1 MRVDPERP
9 GQPLGILAGGG
20 SLPRIVAAAARSAGW
35 APLVVRIGDG
45 IAEDWT
51 GYDGEAFAWG
61 RSGDAIAYLKRHQV
75 RHVIFCGTVTRRP
88 DFRSLLPSL
97 RTLMRL
103 PAAIRMVRGGDD
115 HLLRGVSRYL
125 ERDGFSMLAVQEIVP
140 ELLTPAGLLSRRAL
154 REDEERAMAIA
165 ATAAR
170 RLGELD
176 IGQAVVASRE
186 RVIAVE
192 GVEGTREML
201 VRVGDLRRRG
211 RITPSEHC
219 VLVKTVKPQQD
230 SRFDLPS
237 IGEAT
242 IAEAAAAGITAIGIS
257 AGRSL
262 ILGLE
267 DVVAASDRSGIALVG
282 LAAEAEEARP

>member
-1 MRVDPERP
+1 MEPERP
-9 GQPLGILAGGG
+9 GEKLGILAGGG
-20 SLPRIVAAAARSAGW
+20 SLPRIVAAAARAAGW

-45 IAEDWT
+45 VTDDWT
-51 GYDGEAFAWG
+51 GYEGEAFAWG
-61 RSGDAIAYLKRHQV
+61 RSGDAIAYLKRHKV
-75 RHVIFCGTVTRRP
+75 RRVIFCGTVTRRP
-88 DFRSLLPSL
+88 DFRSLLPSF
-97 RTLMRL
+97 RTLVRL

-125 ERDGFSMLAVQEIVP
+125 ERDGFAMLAVQEIVP
-140 ELLTPAGLLSRRAL
+140 ELLAPSGLLSNRAL
-154 REDEERAMAIA
+154 REDESRAMTIA

-176 IGQAVVASRE
+176 IGQAVVASAE

-201 VRVGDLRRRG
+201 ARVGDLRRRG
-211 RITPSEHC
+211 RVTPSERC
-219 VLVKTVKPQQD
+219 VLVKSVKPQQD

-242 IAEAAAAGITAIGIS
+242 IAEAAAAGITAIGVS

-267 DVVAASDRSGIALVG
+267 DVVAASDRADIALVG
-282 LAAEAEEARP
+282 LADEQEEGRP

>member
-1 MRVDPERP
+1 MEPERP
-9 GQPLGILAGGG
+9 GERLGILAGGG
-20 SLPRIVAAAARSAGW
+20 SLPRIVAAAALAAGW
-35 APLVVRIGDG
+35 TPLVVRIGDG
-45 IAEDWT
+45 VTEDWT
-51 GYDGEAFAWG
+51 GYEGKAFAWG
-61 RSGDAIAYLKRHQV
+61 RSGDALAYLKRHQV
-75 RHVIFCGTVTRRP
+75 RRVIFCGTVTKRP
-88 DFRSLLPSL
+88 DFRALLPSL
-97 RTLMRL
+97 RTLVRL

-125 ERDGFSMLAVQEIVP
+125 ERDGFTMLAVQEIVP
-140 ELLTPAGLLSRRAL
+140 ELLAPTGLLSSRAL
-154 REDEERAMAIA
+154 RDDESRAIAIA

-176 IGQAVVASRE
+176 IGQAVVASCE

-201 VRVGDLRRRG
+201 ARVGDLRRRG
-211 RITPSEHC
+211 RVTPSERC
-219 VLVKTVKPQQD
+219 VLVKSVKPQQD

-242 IAEAAAAGITAIGIS
+242 IAEAASGGITAIGVS

-282 LAAEAEEARP
+282 LADEPEEVRP